1 MGGFIPPF
9 LYLKIKITLK
19 MNVEKILILGVGNL
33 VMGDEGI
40 GIHVVRE
47 LEKQNLPDNVIVID
61 GGTGGFHLLEYF
73 QTYKTIILIDATMD
87 NKLTG
92 TISVIQPR
100 FSSDFPPSLSA
111 HDIGLKDLLESAQI
125 LGSLPKTYLITI
137 TIEKIQNME
146 IELSEDIRKTIPNVI
161 EKINSILDLIDKPS
175 N

>member
-1 MGGFIPPF
+1 
-9 LYLKIKITLK
+9 

-146 IELSEDIRKTIPNVI
+146 IELSKDIRKTIPNVI

>member
-1 MGGFIPPF
+1 
-9 LYLKIKITLK
+9 

-47 LEKQNLPDNVIVID
+47 LEKQNLPYNVIVID

-100 FSSDFPPSLSA
+100 FSSDFPPSTQCSRYWTKRPFR
-111 HDIGLKDLLESAQI
+111 ICTNFGQFTKN
-125 LGSLPKTYLITI
+125 LPYY
-137 TIEKIQNME
+137 NY
-146 IELSEDIRKTIPNVI
+146 D
-161 EKINSILDLIDKPS
+161 
-175 N
+175 